1 MKQFAIRSLPYIFIA
16 ILLQGIGWY
25 QLKYFAGEGDLIR
38 IGAHFIPRRYTDT
51 PILPEA
57 QSKQAE
63 QVLIVGDS
71 HLDQSPL
78 KRRFQEYLTT
88 PSSCHSFHSYENG
101 KNPIISA
108 VKLVEH
114 SNYQP
119 ETLVIQIIERSLL
132 ASALDFVASRD
143 LSDPLRPKVW
153 KQRTNTVPYR
163 IDNGIAASLTFLGI
177 TNSWFNN
184 HRCLTLKTTNSPPLY
199 HNHLI
204 LLLSKVF
211 NNRKKPEETQSII
224 RDLTV
229 RLHDILD
236 PKNIEF
242 LLYVIPDKETV
253 YTDFFDSKKLPASF
267 LEYDSLPLE
276 VISPVNELKH
286 AVNKGEMEVF
296 KYSDTHLGESG
307 ARIVGQHLQAVLN
320 NL

>member
-1 MKQFAIRSLPYIFIA
+1 MFGLSTPMKQAIESLSNLIYN
-16 ILLQGIGWY
+16 
-25 QLKYFAGEGDLIR
+25 LKYIETCSLDMVLTYLRIR
-38 IGAHFIPRRYTDT
+38 NS
-51 PILPEA
+51 LE
-57 QSKQAE
+57 
-63 QVLIVGDS
+63 VGN
-71 HLDQSPL
+71 LYL
-78 KRRFQEYLTT
+78 KL
-88 PSSCHSFHSYENG
+88 G
-101 KNPIISA
+101 
-108 VKLVEH
+108 
-114 SNYQP
+114 
-119 ETLVIQIIERSLL
+119 L
-132 ASALDFVASRD
+132 A
-143 LSDPLRPKVW
+143 LS
-153 KQRTNTVPYR
+153 
-163 IDNGIAASLTFLGI
+163 
-177 TNSWFNN
+177 
-184 HRCLTLKTTNSPPLY
+184 
-199 HNHLI
+199 
-204 LLLSKVF
+204 F